1 MEFLIFFFDMRIRK
15 RPNSG
20 TREYLD
26 FGRFN
31 QALSACPV
39 LQALTLDANLVEIA
53 RRYLGAEPV
62 LVGARM
68 WWSFAGPAD
77 AVQQLQAGQG
87 FHYDIDGY
95 RALAFSFT

>member
-1 MEFLIFFFDMRIRK
+1 
-15 RPNSG
+15 
-20 TREYLD
+20 
-26 FGRFN
+26 
-31 QALSACPV
+31 
-39 LQALTLDANLVEIA
+39 
-53 RRYLGAEPV
+53 
-62 LVGARM
+62 M